1 MRTNQNVPDASE
13 HTDHRILRPYNKIV
27 ACFSQELELKLE
39 AQDQRITKEQ
49 QMEKKRFVKLQ
60 HEIEETSK
68 ECQDLTN
75 RIKVAIVQTF

>member
-1 MRTNQNVPDASE
+1 M
-13 HTDHRILRPYNKIV
+13 
-27 ACFSQELELKLE
+27 KLE